1 MKLKVV
7 KYKNYGQTMTAPA
20 DNESEWENKFYWSF
34 YELSNGNIINLQYI
48 ENWENNKFVD
58 ADFDDSYTK
67 YELKNGETRSYEFGD
82 AKANDIDAMSK
93 EFFDWFESSPPY
105 NDIKRPVFRPSIEER
120 KCVIEFYKKHI
131 IDRKD
136 QKTDTIVIA
145 P

>member
-1 MKLKVV
+1 
-7 KYKNYGQTMTAPA
+7 MTGPA

-34 YELSNGNIINLQYI
+34 YELSNGNIINLHQI

-58 ADFDDSYTK
+58 QDFDDSYTN
-67 YELKNGETRSYEFGD
+67 YELKNGETISYEFGD
-82 AKANDIDAMSK
+82 AKANDAEAMSK
-93 EFFDWFESSPPY
+93 EFFDWFESRPPY
-105 NDIKRPVFRPSIEER
+105 NDIKRPILRPSIEER

>member
-1 MKLKVV
+1 MKLKVI
-7 KYKNYGQTMTAPA
+7 KYKNYGCTMTGPA
-20 DNESEWENKFYWSF
+20 DSESDWENKFYWSF
-34 YELSNGNIINLQYI
+34 YELSNGNIINLQHI
-48 ENWENNKFVD
+48 ENWKKNKFVD

-67 YELKNGETRSYEFGD
+67 YELKNGETISYEFGD
-82 AKANDIDAMSK
+82 AKANDLDAMSE

-105 NDIKRPVFRPSIEER
+105 NDIKRPIFSPSIEER

-136 QKTDTIVIA
+136 QKTDTIIIA

>member
-58 ADFDDSYTK
+58 SEFHDSYTK
-67 YELKNGETRSYEFGD
+67 CELKNGEIISYKFGD
-82 AKANDIDAMSK
+82 AKASDADAMSK
-93 EFFDWFESSPPY
+93 EFFDWFESLPPY
-105 NDIKRPVFRPSIEER
+105 NDSKKPVFRPSIDEAN
-120 KCVIEFYKKHI
+120 CVIEFYKKYI
-131 IDRKD
+131 MDKKD
-136 QKTDTIVIA
+136 QKTDTINL
-145 P
+145 

>member
-1 MKLKVV
+1 
-7 KYKNYGQTMTAPA
+7 MTGPA
-20 DNESEWENKFYWSF
+20 DSESDWENKFYWSF
-34 YELSNGNIINLQYI
+34 YELSNGNIINLQHI
-48 ENWENNKFVD
+48 ENWKKNKFVD

-67 YELKNGETRSYEFGD
+67 YELKNGETISYEFGD
-82 AKANDIDAMSK
+82 AKANDLDAMSE

-105 NDIKRPVFRPSIEER
+105 NDIKRPIFSPSIEER

-136 QKTDTIVIA
+136 QKTDTIIIA